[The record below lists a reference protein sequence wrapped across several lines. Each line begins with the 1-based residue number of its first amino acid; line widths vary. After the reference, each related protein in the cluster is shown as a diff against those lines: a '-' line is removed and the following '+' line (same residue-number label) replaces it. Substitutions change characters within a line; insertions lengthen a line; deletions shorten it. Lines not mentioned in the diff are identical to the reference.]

1 MATPATQVRRLAT
14 TRHELFGTVFVLAQF
29 LARRADAELAA
40 LGLTTK
46 QWLLLAVVTRKFPG
60 GRPSLGEAA
69 QAYGSSRQNVKQIAR
84 QLQKRGYLR
93 ILADPDDRRVLR
105 LQPTPKLAV
114 FDTPVQV
121 ARQEA
126 LMGEVF
132 AGLSPADLKRMLL
145 LLRRWL
151 DAVAN

>member
-1 MATPATQVRRLAT
+1 MATPAIQVRGLAA
-14 TRHELFGTVFVLAQF
+14 TRHELFGAVFVLAQL
-29 LARRADAELAA
+29 LARRADADLAA

-46 QWLLLAVVTRKFPG
+46 QWLLLAVLTRRFPG

-69 QAYGSSRQNVKQIAR
+69 QAYGSSRQNVKQIAG
-84 QLQKRGYLR
+84 QLQTRGYLR

-105 LQPTPKLAV
+105 LQPTPKLAA
-114 FDTPVQV
+114 FDTPAQM

-132 AGLSPADLKRMLL
+132 AGLSPADLQQMLR

-151 DAVAN
+151 GAVAK